1 GVLHLLERLD
11 APLECLAAL
20 AQLAVDLRRD
30 RLVPQIELAARVLE
44 DDAQLGDEHAPEL
57 LHELRLRQAQRQGQA
72 EVLDVV
78 ALDQLQ
84 LAGEA
89 VEIEPLGGGATA
101 DTPRR

>member
-1 GVLHLLERLD
+1 MRRLKR
-11 APLECLAAL
+11 LAAL

-30 RLVPQIELAARVLE
+30 RLVPELELAARVLE

-57 LHELRLRQAQRQGQA
+57 LHELRLRQAQRQRQA

-89 VEIEPLGGGATA
+89 VEVERLA
-101 DTPRR
+101 DRRG